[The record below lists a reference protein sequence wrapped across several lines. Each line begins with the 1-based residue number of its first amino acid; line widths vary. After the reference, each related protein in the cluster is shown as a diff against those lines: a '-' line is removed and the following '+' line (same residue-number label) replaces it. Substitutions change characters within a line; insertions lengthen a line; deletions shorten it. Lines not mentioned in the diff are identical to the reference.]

1 MELVD
6 PELGSAYPNDEV
18 ILMLNV
24 ALLCTNSSPTLRPT
38 MSKVVSLLEGQTP
51 IQPFLSKVSA
61 SANSLSSGGL
71 ITRTFRQN
79 PSKSQSQSLMV
90 HASSADAS
98 NHFDPEDD
106 VSFQLLAGSIHN
118 TQRDLLQF

>member
-6 PELGSAYPNDEV
+6 PDLGSAYPKDEV

-61 SANSLSSGGL
+61 SANSLSPGGF
-71 ITRTFRQN
+71 TRTFRQN
-79 PSKSQSQSLMV
+79 SDKSQSLMV
-90 HASSADAS
+90 HASSPDAS
-98 NHFDPEDD
+98 NQLDPEDD
-106 VSFQLLAGSIHN
+106 VTFQLLAGSIRN
-118 TQRDLLQF
+118 TERDLLQF